1 MPALQEQSGVREA
14 QETVPQVSRE
24 IGVGNLPARR
34 FCSSPQRVTPNG
46 RLMHQTELLFL
57 LCRRPLLGGPGSGT
71 ADYDSGSEASKQS
84 GELVRVRVNEQKVQ
98 QKRAE
103 VNITQRD
110 QRTALNLVPLLPGG
124 GTNDPAF
131 QPFSEE
137 AGATWQRMR
146 TLLRRLVEP
155 LDKKLWEVANEKT
168 QLGSHEFR
176 RNAMDV
182 IDSSA
187 DPTKKDAMV
196 RGLGADRAMAD
207 RVYRDARKDSYERT
221 QLVREN
227 IYGAGLAAPA
237 RAPAAATATST
248 HGQPAV
254 NKGVTSRSQEEA
266 EAQAHLTLEFNRES
280 WHISD
285 DESFYRVFEE
295 YRKGGKVDR
304 QAMESFSDHHGGKN
318 FLVRLSSLCRVS
330 REGLLPLPLPWDWLE
345 KSVPLKVRGRAM
357 VAYGHLLG
365 FLEDLLERHGHKH
378 MSKEEVEFRRQHLRV
393 IKSEVL
399 RAREQARK

>member
-1 MPALQEQSGVREA
+1 MPTLQEHSGVREA

-34 FCSSPQRVTPNG
+34 CCSSPQRVTPSG
-46 RLMHQTELLFL
+46 RLMHQTEPLFL
-57 LCRRPLLGGPGSGT
+57 LCRRPLLGGPRSGT

-84 GELVRVRVNEQKVQ
+84 GDLVRVRVNEQKVQ

-103 VNITQRD
+103 VNITPRD
-110 QRTALNLVPLLPGG
+110 WRTALNLVPLLPGG

-155 LDKKLWEVANEKT
+155 LDKGLWEAANEKT

-207 RVYRDARKDSYERT
+207 RVYNNARKESYERT

-237 RAPAAATATST
+237 AATATST
-248 HGQPAV
+248 SAQPAV
-254 NKGVTSRSQEEA
+254 NEGVFSRSREEA
-266 EAQAHLTLEFNRES
+266 ILQATLTLEFNRES
-280 WHISD
+280 WYISD

-304 QAMESFSDHHGGKN
+304 QATESFSDHHGGKN
-318 FLVRLSSLCRVS
+318 FLVRLSSLCHVS
-330 REGLLPLPLPWDWLE
+330 REGLLPLPQPWDWLE

-357 VAYGHLLG
+357 VAYGHLLD
-365 FLEDLLERHGHKH
+365 FLEDLLERAGRWH
-378 MSKEEVEFRRQHLRV
+378 MSKEEMESRRRHLRT
-393 IKSEVL
+393 IKKEVL